1 MLTIKWRERS
11 KARTLE
17 RKERENPF
25 ALSRL
30 RAFALSF
37 VHNDIL

>member
-1 MLTIKWRERS
+1 M
-11 KARTLE
+11 ARTLE
-17 RKERENPF
+17 STNARKEKKENPF